1 MPKINYFCRG
11 KQICSS
17 FYNMPLYRDFSDHN
31 ATILLW
37 KYDENEELDPKTL
50 LEEENY
56 EKVKDYHPTKLKELL
71 LVRKILKSILP
82 EHKIL
87 YNGREPYLEPR
98 DFEIS
103 ITHSFPFAALAI
115 SKNKVGID
123 IEPFHDKIIRIRH
136 KFLNDDEAGFIEER
150 KETAYLTVIWSLKES
165 LYKIHHSNY
174 WSLKKHYEV
183 KPFSLDFPYNI
194 VCRVHDDKVSD
205 FYKARVEF
213 FGNYC
218 LTIVD

>member
-1 MPKINYFCRG
+1 
-11 KQICSS
+11 
-17 FYNMPLYRDFSDHN
+17 MPLYRDFSDHN

-37 KYDENEELDPKTL
+37 KYDEKEDLDPKVL

-71 LVRKILKSILP
+71 LVRKILKSVLP
-82 EHKIL
+82 GHKIL

-123 IEPFHDKIIRIRH
+123 IEPFNPKIIKIRH
-136 KFLNDDEAGFIEER
+136 KFLNDDEADFIEER

-183 KPFSLDFPYNI
+183 KPFRLDFPFNI
-194 VCRVHDDKVSD
+194 LCRVHDDKVSD
-205 FYKARVEF
+205 LYKARVEF
-213 FGNYC
+213 FENYC
-218 LTIVD
+218 FTIVD

>member
-1 MPKINYFCRG
+1 
-11 KQICSS
+11 
-17 FYNMPLYRDFSDHN
+17 MPLYKDFSDKK

-37 KYDENEELDPKTL
+37 KYEESEELCVEELLEDENRLRI
-50 LEEENY
+50 ENF
-56 EKVKDYHPTKLKELL
+56 HPIKLKEVL

-87 YNGREPYLEPR
+87 YDGRTPYLYPN

-103 ITHSFPFAALAI
+103 ITHSFPYAALAI
-115 SKNKVGID
+115 SKEKIGID
-123 IEPFHDKIIRIRH
+123 IEPFTPKILNIKDK
-136 KFLNDDEAGFIEER
+136 FVYETETEFIETG
-150 KETAYLTVIWSLKES
+150 KEVEYLTVIWSLKES

-183 KPFSLDFPYNI
+183 KPFELREPEKI
-194 VCRVHDDKVSD
+194 LCRVHDETVSD
-205 FYKARVEF
+205 LFTARVVF
-213 FGNYC
+213 FENYC

>member
-1 MPKINYFCRG
+1 
-11 KQICSS
+11 
-17 FYNMPLYRDFSDHN
+17 MPLYRDFSDHN

-37 KYDENEELDPKTL
+37 KYDEKEDLDPKVL

-71 LVRKILKSILP
+71 LVRKILKSVLP
-82 EHKIL
+82 GHKIL

-123 IEPFHDKIIRIRH
+123 VEPFNPKIIKIRH
-136 KFLNDDEAGFIEER
+136 KFLNDDEADFIEER

-183 KPFSLDFPYNI
+183 KPFSLDFPFNI
-194 VCRVHDDKVSD
+194 VCRVHDEKVSD
-205 FYKARVEF
+205 FYKARAEF
-213 FGNYC
+213 FENYC

>member
-1 MPKINYFCRG
+1 
-11 KQICSS
+11 
-17 FYNMPLYRDFSDHN
+17 MPLYRDFSDHN

-37 KYDENEELDPKTL
+37 KFDEKESLNPELL
-50 LEEENY
+50 LEKENF
-56 EKVKDYHPTKLKELL
+56 EKVKEYHPTKLKELL

-82 EHKIL
+82 NHKIL
-87 YNGREPYLEPR
+87 YNGREPYLDPP

-103 ITHSFPFAALAI
+103 ITHSFPFAALAV

-123 IEPFHDKIIRIRH
+123 IEPFNPKILRIQH
-136 KFLNDDEAGFIEER
+136 KFLNDDETGFIEKK

-183 KPFSLDFPYNI
+183 KPFSLDFPFNI
-194 VCRVHDDKVSD
+194 VCRVHD
-205 FYKARVEF
+205 E
-213 FGNYC
+213 
-218 LTIVD
+218 

>member
-1 MPKINYFCRG
+1 
-11 KQICSS
+11 
-17 FYNMPLYRDFSDHN
+17 MPLYRDFSDHN

-37 KYDENEELDPKTL
+37 KYDEKEDLDPKVL

-71 LVRKILKSILP
+71 LVRKILKSVLP
-82 EHKIL
+82 GHKIL

-123 IEPFHDKIIRIRH
+123 IEPFNPKIIKIRH
-136 KFLNDDEAGFIEER
+136 KFLNDDEADFIEER

-183 KPFSLDFPYNI
+183 KPFSLDFPFNI
-194 VCRVHDDKVSD
+194 VCRVHDEKVSD
-205 FYKARVEF
+205 FYKARAEF
-213 FGNYC
+213 FENYC

>member
-1 MPKINYFCRG
+1 
-11 KQICSS
+11 
-17 FYNMPLYRDFSDHN
+17 MPLYRDFSDHT

-37 KYDENEELDPKTL
+37 KYDEKEDLDPKVL

-71 LVRKILKSILP
+71 LVRKILKSVLP
-82 EHKIL
+82 GHKIL

-123 IEPFHDKIIRIRH
+123 IEPFNPKIIKIRH
-136 KFLNDDEAGFIEER
+136 KFLNDDEADFSEER
-150 KETAYLTVIWSLKES
+150 KETAYLTVIGSLKES
-165 LYKIHHSNY
+165 LYKIHHFNY
-174 WSLKKHYEV
+174 
-183 KPFSLDFPYNI
+183 
-194 VCRVHDDKVSD
+194 
-205 FYKARVEF
+205 
-213 FGNYC
+213 
-218 LTIVD
+218 

>member
-1 MPKINYFCRG
+1 
-11 KQICSS
+11 
-17 FYNMPLYRDFSDHN
+17 MPLYRDFSDHT

-37 KYDENEELDPKTL
+37 KYDEKEDLDPKVL

-71 LVRKILKSILP
+71 LVRKILKSVLP
-82 EHKIL
+82 GHKIL

-103 ITHSFPFAALAI
+103 ITHSFPFAAQAI

-123 IEPFHDKIIRIRH
+123 IEPFNPKIIKIRH
-136 KFLNDDEAGFIEER
+136 KFLNDDEADFIEER

-183 KPFSLDFPYNI
+183 KPFSLDFPFNI
-194 VCRVHDDKVSD
+194 VCRVHDEKVSD
-205 FYKARVEF
+205 FYKARAEF
-213 FGNYC
+213 FENYC
-218 LTIVD
+218 LPIVD